1 MSDVST
7 RPLIVVE
14 FFENSNN
21 NEGYRDHKRCNFTEC
36 DSLTEFFRLGY
47 FSHPKMKVKV
57 AEDKE
62 LTIDNR
68 GVYLITFNVMK
79 KQICSQ

>member
-1 MSDVST
+1 M
-7 RPLIVVE
+7 
-14 FFENSNN
+14 
-21 NEGYRDHKRCNFTEC
+21 CNFTEC
-36 DSLTEFFRLGY
+36 HLLTEFFRLGY